1 MFIYH
6 FVDPYILVE
15 IFIEKE
21 EATEKGG
28 IDFEIGD
35 WDTSVH
41 LYWELKKIWCRAC
54 LLFLLFY

>member
-6 FVDPYILVE
+6 FVDPYIVVE

-21 EATEKGG
+21 GATEKGG

-35 WDTSVH
+35 
-41 LYWELKKIWCRAC
+41 
-54 LLFLLFY
+54 